1 MKVTRW
7 LAACV
12 AASAILLSGCGSSS
26 TTTSS
31 LELVSVDPVANA
43 MDVPLTTCPTGSTGP
58 CGGAITLT
66 FNRLVVMQ
74 TVVVEITPLLSVNQ
88 RCPAA
93 PAGVTGCP
101 AGASTGGLFAGAAEG
116 RPYPV
121 WPWALGA
128 ALAGL
133 GVGFA
138 LGALV
143 LDRYIRRKYGG
154 LRIY

>member
-12 AASAILLSGCGSSS
+12 AASAILLFGCGSSS

-101 AGASTGGLFAGAAEG
+101 AGAGNQANQSIVVMYLGLNAFMPDTTYKVTVEAAQDMNG
-116 RPYPV
+116 NSLPQPV
-121 WPWALGA
+121 EWTFTTAPN
-128 ALAGL
+128 
-133 GVGFA
+133 
-138 LGALV
+138 
-143 LDRYIRRKYGG
+143 
-154 LRIY
+154 